1 MHPRGAKVRL
11 ARSLVAQYHSWG
23 AAEAAA
29 RRFDEIFSTRVFPA
43 DAPLVNPPMSLVETE
58 ERVWLVCLIVVAGA
72 APSRSEAR
80 RLIRQGGVE
89 VDGEVVRD
97 ENFRLRLD
105 RERRVQV
112 GKRRFFK
119 VLALK

>member
-1 MHPRGAKVRL
+1 
-11 ARSLVAQYHSWG
+11 
-23 AAEAAA
+23 
-29 RRFDEIFSTRVFPA
+29 
-43 DAPLVNPPMSLVETE
+43 MSLVETE